1 MRAQGHKVT
10 CLFYPA
16 EVAGTDVSHWDVL
29 GMEGSMAQSAWETLK
44 AAGKPIIVRIIY
56 GLVLAQAGLPEG
68 RRA

>member
-1 MRAQGHKVT
+1 MRAQGYKVT
-10 CLFYPA
+10 CLLYPA
-16 EVAGTDVSHWDVL
+16 EVAGADVSRWDVL